1 MSKNCQLS
9 LIILCSKDPDTH
21 TRTRAANVQKA
32 SYANR
37 TQANRPAKRG
47 RGSTRLSKVNYPSS
61 FDASNWHNE
70 ISSPGQPQRIEAAGA
85 AGA

>member
-1 MSKNCQLS
+1 MQQG
-9 LIILCSKDPDTH
+9 PRHTH